1 MNKGSAYLKAMI
13 KRYGK
18 IVVIDEWYKKGKIK
32 MTDKWVKSRCEE
44 LSCVDFLKEF
54 ELSRK
59 DFQIKLV
66 EEQKE
71 SSISELLLSNIISK
85 EEFNNFIKEIN
96 KNRLSQKE
104 FIRKLGIDISYE
116 TFKRWKMDY
125 AKQYLEEVVLKDIRS
140 NSIIDSIIEEDGL
153 VEKIFDSGK
162 ISLQIGDEIEI
173 FDDVSL
179 DILIKDKIIDR
190 NHLIQNV
197 RYRIIDDVNEIQDL
211 NKLESILAYVDK
223 KLD

>member
-44 LSCVDFLKEF
+44 LSCVEFFKEF
-54 ELSRK
+54 ELSK
-59 DFQIKLV
+59 TDFQEKLT

-71 SSISELLLSNIISK
+71 SSFSELLSSNIISK
-85 EEFNNFIKEIN
+85 EEFNNFINEIN
-96 KNRLSQKE
+96 RNRSNQKD
-104 FIRKLGIDISYE
+104 FIGKLGIDISYE

-125 AKQYLEEVVLKDIRS
+125 AKQYIEEVVVLKDIRS
-140 NSIIDSIIEEDGL
+140 NSIIDSIIEKNEL
-153 VEKIFDSGK
+153 VEKIVDSGK
-162 ISLQIGDEIEI
+162 ISLQIGDELEV
-173 FDDVSL
+173 FDDISL

-190 NHLIQNV
+190 NYLIQNV
-197 RYRIIDDVNEIQDL
+197 RYRIIDDINEIQDL

-223 KLD
+223 N